1 MIRRLP
7 SRRLLKQNLSLL
19 PLRTSKRSNEELL
32 RDERKIFPR
41 DSIKTELISRRFAR
55 FDWETEEKILWQG
68 DHQHEA
74 AAAAAAADDSDA
86 VRSKG
91 TIDSR
96 RVVVY
101 AVKYAGS
108 VPTKACLL
116 IIKKAAS
123 LKIL

>member
-1 MIRRLP
+1 MAGRPPARGGGGGGGGGQFRRG
-7 SRRLLKQNLSLL
+7 
-19 PLRTSKRSNEELL
+19 
-32 RDERKIFPR
+32 
-41 DSIKTELISRRFAR
+41 A
-55 FDWETEEKILWQG
+55 
-68 DHQHEA
+68 
-74 AAAAAAADDSDA
+74 
-86 VRSKG
+86 SKG